1 MASTENKTRT
11 QTDDISFVS
20 ASSIKCVLST
30 ILFLS
35 SFLLLFVIYV
45 HVLTFSHEQYIE
57 GDIRYQKIKAAEF
70 GFSLNDDTVHGTGVL
85 PTAAGPISNQLMTIG
100 YIIEALLLSSIL
112 CASTSLLS
120 LCLSGAMDYPHI
132 FKVWKR
138 FFAVVV
144 VIAYLS
150 FIASVFLFL
159 YQIHKSVTLQ
169 YPQYASGAK
178 GINQNMKW
186 DADSESFGSEDYV
199 LYSVNDDIFYYNCTV
214 SACVISI
221 FMVVCAHCFV
231 LYVNN
236 KTT

>member
-1 MASTENKTRT
+1 MTRNLT
-11 QTDDISFVS
+11 TPR
-20 ASSIKCVLST
+20 AT
-30 ILFLS
+30 
-35 SFLLLFVIYV
+35 LLQVHYV
-45 HVLTFSHEQYIE
+45 
-57 GDIRYQKIKAAEF
+57 
-70 GFSLNDDTVHGTGVL
+70 
-85 PTAAGPISNQLMTIG
+85 
-100 YIIEALLLSSIL
+100 
-112 CASTSLLS
+112 
-120 LCLSGAMDYPHI
+120 SGAMDYPHI